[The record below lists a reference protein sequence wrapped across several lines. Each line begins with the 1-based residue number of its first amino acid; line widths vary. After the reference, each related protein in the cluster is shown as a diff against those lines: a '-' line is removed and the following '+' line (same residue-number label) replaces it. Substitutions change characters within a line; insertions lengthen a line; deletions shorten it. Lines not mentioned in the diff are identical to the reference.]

1 MLRVGC
7 AARPMRETG
16 ANDVANPHIADRNGP
31 VTFAHDS
38 AMSRRSPGYGALV
51 TGSAVDKTI
60 RVRIRTLVVLA
71 WLGGAV
77 ASASPTVTIVVT
89 GDATLES
96 PTAAQI
102 GTWLRGHGRAPG
114 APLEADATKTLV
126 NCFVLDDHSC
136 ARGVVDKR
144 SSSDEVVYAL
154 VERVRAQ
161 PSTITITMFWLVKSH
176 EPVGEHRACEECS
189 EDVMRGK
196 IDMLLDDLS
205 SAAMTARGR
214 IKVHSKPEG
223 MTVLLDNERIGVT
236 PIERELP
243 AGPHTIVLTHRGHR
257 VGDRDVMVQANENA
271 EIAIPVTEVE
281 PPPSNDPRL
290 AAGLALGIGA
300 VALGT
305 GVALYATSE
314 TDDGSKP
321 TYRDTKS
328 FGIAVG
334 ASGIVLLA
342 VGAYLWLHH
351 GENDSG
357 PTASLDAHG
366 GMVGWARAF

>member
-1 MLRVGC
+1 V
-7 AARPMRETG
+7 
-16 ANDVANPHIADRNGP
+16 HIR
-31 VTFAHDS
+31 
-38 AMSRRSPGYGALV
+38 L
-51 TGSAVDKTI
+51 AV
-60 RVRIRTLVVLA
+60 LVVVG
-71 WLGGAV
+71 LGRAV
-77 ASASPTVTIVVT
+77 ASASPIVTVVVT
-89 GDATLES
+89 GDATLAA
-96 PTAAQI
+96 PTTAQI

-114 APLEADATKTLV
+114 AALDDDATKTLV
-126 NCFVLDDHSC
+126 NCFVIDDHSC

-154 VERVRAQ
+154 VERVHAR
-161 PSTITITMFWLVKSH
+161 PTTITITMFWLVKSH
-176 EPVGEHRACEECS
+176 EPVGEHRACEDCS

-196 IDMLLDDLS
+196 IDVLLDDLS

-243 AGPHTIVLTHRGHR
+243 AGPHTIVLTRRGHR
-257 VGDRDVMVQANENA
+257 VGDRDVTVQANENA
-271 EIAIPVTEVE
+271 EISIPVTDVE
-281 PPPSNDPRL
+281 PPPSDDPRL

-305 GVALYATSE
+305 GAALYATSE

-334 ASGIVLLA
+334 ASGIALLA

-351 GENDSG
+351 GSSDSS

-366 GMVGWARAF
+366 GTVGWARAF